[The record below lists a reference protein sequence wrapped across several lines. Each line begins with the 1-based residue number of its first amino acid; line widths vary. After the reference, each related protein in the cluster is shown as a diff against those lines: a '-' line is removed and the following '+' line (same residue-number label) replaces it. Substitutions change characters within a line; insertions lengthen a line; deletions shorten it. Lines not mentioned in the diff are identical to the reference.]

1 MLRSEDNRYKA
12 AREILR
18 PVEKEGIETHKYQQL
33 ADNIAEGLRIAYY
46 RGKENRDVV
55 KIRC

>member
-1 MLRSEDNRYKA
+1 MLSGRGNRYKA

-18 PVEKEGIETHKYQQL
+18 PVEKEGIEKHKYQQL

-46 RGKENRDVV
+46 QGKGNRDAD
-55 KIRC
+55 